1 MESLAYPYAVLAF
14 RNSHPQA
21 AGDAKDGDRPA
32 PSEAAATNPQPAA
45 TQPAAPRTTHDVIA
59 PLPL

>member
-32 PSEAAATNPQPAA
+32 PSEAATTPQPAA